1 MQILNL
7 SLKIDGFKYNSEKS
21 SITKVVEDIP
31 CGYSMSVIW
40 TSDDIANKRDICKSE
55 DCMKK
60 VCESLREHAMKTFQ
74 RKKMIPLTNKK

>member
-21 SITKVVEDIP
+21 SITKVGEHIP

-40 TSDDIANKRDICKSE
+40 TSDGIA
-55 DCMKK
+55 
-60 VCESLREHAMKTFQ
+60 
-74 RKKMIPLTNKK
+74 